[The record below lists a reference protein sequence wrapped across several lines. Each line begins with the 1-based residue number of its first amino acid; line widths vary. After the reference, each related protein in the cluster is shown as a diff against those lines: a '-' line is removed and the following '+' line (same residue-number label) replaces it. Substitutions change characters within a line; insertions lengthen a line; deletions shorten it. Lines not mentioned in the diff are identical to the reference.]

1 MEVIIDCSLLLDDED
16 FYTQLMKQVD
26 FGEFFGR
33 NLDAFW
39 DYIGLL
45 YEKKIIFLNYGSL
58 SNDMILFVNKII
70 NLINENNTEHKGIDK
85 RHLISIEILF

>member
-1 MEVIIDCSLLLDDED
+1 MEVIIDCSLLFDED
-16 FYTQLMKQVD
+16 DFYIQLTKQVD

-58 SNDMILFVNKII
+58 SNNMALFVNKVI
-70 NLINENNTEHKGIDK
+70 NLINESNSEHKEDCK
-85 RHLISIEILF
+85 EYLISIEILF

>member
-1 MEVIIDCSLLLDDED
+1 MEVIIDCSLLLDEED
-16 FYTQLMKQVD
+16 FYTQLIKQVD

-58 SNDMILFVNKII
+58 PNESNA
-70 NLINENNTEHKGIDK
+70 EHKGIDK
-85 RHLISIEILF
+85 RYLISVEILF

>member
-1 MEVIIDCSLLLDDED
+1 MEVIIDCSLLLDEED
-16 FYTQLMKQVD
+16 FYTQLIKQVD

-45 YEKKIIFLNYGSL
+45 YEKIIFWIMQST
-58 SNDMILFVNKII
+58 NDMILFVNKII
-70 NLINENNTEHKGIDK
+70 NLINESNAEHKGIDK
-85 RHLISIEILF
+85 RYLISVEILF

>member
-1 MEVIIDCSLLLDDED
+1 MEVIIDCSLLLDEED
-16 FYTQLMKQVD
+16 FYTQLIKHVD

-45 YEKKIIFLNYGSL
+45 YEKNNIFELWQST
-58 SNDMILFVNKII
+58 K
-70 NLINENNTEHKGIDK
+70 
-85 RHLISIEILF
+85 

>member
-1 MEVIIDCSLLLDDED
+1 MEVIIDCSLLLDEED
-16 FYTQLMKQVD
+16 FYTQLIKQVD

-39 DYIGLL
+39 DDIGLL

-58 SNDMILFVNKII
+58 PNDMILFVNKII
-70 NLINENNTEHKGIDK
+70 NLINESNAEHKGIDK
-85 RHLISIEILF
+85 RYLISIEILF

>member
-1 MEVIIDCSLLLDDED
+1 MCLYLSKNKQNEVVNENSKNLNCEIDALGTRQETRAILGDRKMEVIIDCSLLLDEED
-16 FYTQLMKQVD
+16 FYTQLIKQVD

-45 YEKKIIFLNYGSL
+45 YEKK
-58 SNDMILFVNKII
+58 
-70 NLINENNTEHKGIDK
+70 
-85 RHLISIEILF
+85 